1 MLTRDL
7 EKLLKEKWFLVAADF
22 IAVIAVLSLGLDP
35 HDAFEGFLAVLG
47 ILGASLIVVVPVMQ
61 DGGGRAERLAE
72 QARLRAALKEEI
84 DQLRDDF
91 RTGVEAAARRA
102 ADVEVGARKAGEAA
116 AAAVAQRASSEI
128 NALKSGLEGLRAELA
143 ALSLS
148 LEEKGAE
155 DELGARI
162 DSLAAAVRGAVAD
175 VEEVSSEL
183 TLLKERTPS
192 AEDVVKDVKKEVR
205 KSASSLSERIDA
217 LAGRVDALA
226 ARPSGGP
233 APVPAEEAEDEDG
246 EDRAVSASDADEG
259 VAEPE
264 PLEEEAEAEAAPAP
278 APAPAPKAAEGQ
290 GTSLTINL
298 MIGIGNK
305 PFVRG
310 TGPGLSADKGVP
322 MNFLGIGR
330 WQWVCPDPDAA
341 ATVEVWKND
350 QTPLGEPVHLSGGEP
365 VELDEGHF
373 GGA

>member
-22 IAVIAVLSLGLDP
+22 IAVVAVLSLGLDP

-91 RTGVEAAARRA
+91 RTGLEAASRRA
-102 ADVEVGARKAGEAA
+102 ADAETGARKAGEAA

-128 NALKSGLEGLRAELA
+128 NALKSGLETLKAELA
-143 ALSLS
+143 ALSQS
-148 LEEKGAE
+148 LEDKGAD
-155 DELGARI
+155 DELNARV
-162 DSLAAAVRGAVAD
+162 DALAAAVRGAVAD

-183 TLLKERTPS
+183 TLLKEKTPS
-192 AEDVVKDVKKEVR
+192 SEEIAKDVKKELK
-205 KSASSLSERIDA
+205 KSAASLAERIDA
-217 LAGRVDALA
+217 LAGRVEELA
-226 ARPSGGP
+226 SGP
-233 APVPAEEAEDEDG
+233 ASALRPAGDEPAEEEENEA
-246 EDRAVSASDADEG
+246 
-259 VAEPE
+259 PE
-264 PLEEEAEAEAAPAP
+264 PAESAAEEQEEEAEPELFEEEPAP
-278 APAPAPKAAEGQ
+278 APASKTAAGR

-310 TGPGLSADKGVP
+310 SGPGLSADKGVP

-330 WQWVCPDPDAA
+330 WQWTCPEPDAA

>member
-22 IAVIAVLSLGLDP
+22 IAVVAVLSLGLDP
-35 HDAFEGFLAVLG
+35 HDAYEGFLAVLG

-84 DQLRDDF
+84 DQLRDVF
-91 RTGVEAAARRA
+91 RTGLDAAARRA
-102 ADVEVGARKAGEAA
+102 ADAEAGARKAGEAA

-128 NALKSGLEGLRAELA
+128 NALKSALEVLRGELT
-143 ALSLS
+143 ALSQS
-148 LEEKGAE
+148 LEDGGAE
-155 DELGARI
+155 DELNARV

-183 TLLKERTPS
+183 TLLKEKAPS
-192 AEDVVKDVKKEVR
+192 SEDIVKDVRKELK
-205 KSASSLSERIDA
+205 KSASALAERIDD
-217 LAGRVDALA
+217 LAGRVEALA
-226 ARPSGGP
+226 ARAPSSAEPVAPQAGAEEEEEEPAPSVSAKEEDDPGLFEEEP
-233 APVPAEEAEDEDG
+233 GEEAPVPTA
-246 EDRAVSASDADEG
+246 
-259 VAEPE
+259 
-264 PLEEEAEAEAAPAP
+264 
-278 APAPAPKAAEGQ
+278 KAAEGQ

-310 TGPGLSADKGVP
+310 SGPGLSADKGVP

-330 WQWVCPDPDAA
+330 WQWTCPQPDAA
-341 ATVEVWKND
+341 ATVEIWKND
-350 QTPLGEPVHLSGGEP
+350 QTPLGEPVHLPGGEP

>member
-22 IAVIAVLSLGLDP
+22 IAVVAVLSLGLDP
-35 HDAFEGFLAVLG
+35 RDAYEGFLAVLG

-102 ADVEVGARKAGEAA
+102 ADAEAGARKAGEVA

-128 NALKSGLEGLRAELA
+128 NALKSALEGLKGELA
-143 ALSLS
+143 SLS
-148 LEEKGAE
+148 QSLEDKGAD
-155 DELGARI
+155 DELNARV

-183 TLLKERTPS
+183 TLLKEKAPS
-192 AEDVVKDVKKEVR
+192 SEDIVKDAKKEIK
-205 KSASSLSERIDA
+205 KSASALAERIDA
-217 LAGRVDALA
+217 LAARVDALA
-226 ARPSGGP
+226 ARAPSAA
-233 APVPAEEAEDEDG
+233 APVPPEAEAEDE
-246 EDRAVSASDADEG
+246 EEE
-259 VAEPE
+259 EPE
-264 PLEEEAEAEAAPAP
+264 PAAPAKAEDDP
-278 APAPAPKAAEGQ
+278 GLFEEEPGEEAPAPTAKAAEGQ

-310 TGPGLSADKGVP
+310 SGPGLSADKGVP

-330 WQWVCPDPDAA
+330 WQWTCPQPDAA

-350 QTPLGEPVHLSGGEP
+350 QTPLGEPVHLPGGEP

>member
-22 IAVIAVLSLGLDP
+22 IAVVAVLSLGLDP

-91 RTGVEAAARRA
+91 RTGVDAAARRA
-102 ADVEVGARKAGEAA
+102 ADAEVGARKAGEAA
-116 AAAVAQRASSEI
+116 AAAVAQRASTEI
-128 NALKSGLEGLRAELA
+128 NALKSSLETLRSELA
-143 ALSLS
+143 AFGER
-148 LEEKGAE
+148 LEEKGA
-155 DELGARI
+155 DEELTQRL
-162 DSLAAAVRGAVAD
+162 DSLAASVRGALGD
-175 VEEVSSEL
+175 VEETSTEI
-183 TLLKERTPS
+183 TLLKEK
-192 AEDVVKDVKKEVR
+192 AESSEAAAKDLKKEIK
-205 KSASSLSERIDA
+205 KSSSGLSDRLDA
-217 LAGRVDALA
+217 LEARIKDLA
-226 ARPSGGP
+226 AAAP
-233 APVPAEEAEDEDG
+233 AAPAEEQEEAADEPAEAEEAEEDPEAE
-246 EDRAVSASDADEG
+246 EDA
-259 VAEPE
+259 
-264 PLEEEAEAEAAPAP
+264 EEASAPAP
-278 APAPAPKAAEGQ
+278 AEAKPPAAAKTASGQ

-298 MIGIGNK
+298 MLVIGNK

-310 TGPGLSADKGVP
+310 SGPGLSSDKGVP
-322 MNFLGIGR
+322 MSFLGIGR

-350 QTPLGEPVHLSGGEP
+350 QTPLGEPVHLPGGGA

>member
-22 IAVIAVLSLGLDP
+22 IAVVAVLSLGLDP
-35 HDAFEGFLAVLG
+35 HDAYEGFLAVLG

-91 RTGVEAAARRA
+91 RTGVDAASRRA
-102 ADVEVGARKAGEAA
+102 ADAEAGARKAGEAA

-128 NALKSGLEGLRAELA
+128 NALKSALDALKAELA
-143 ALSLS
+143 ALAQSLQD
-148 LEEKGAE
+148 KGA
-155 DELGARI
+155 DDDVNARV

-175 VEEVSSEL
+175 VEEVSAEL
-183 TLLKERTPS
+183 TQLKEKTPS
-192 AEDVVKDVKKEVR
+192 SEEIVKDVKKELK
-205 KSASSLSERIDA
+205 KSAASLAERIDE
-217 LAGRVDALA
+217 LSGRVDALA
-226 ARPSGGP
+226 ARPSSGP
-233 APVPAEEAEDEDG
+233 APAEEAEEDE
-246 EDRAVSASDADEG
+246 S
-259 VAEPE
+259 PT
-264 PLEEEAEAEAAPAP
+264 APAP
-278 APAPAPKAAEGQ
+278 APEKAEEDEPGLFEEEPAAKPATSPKSDAGR

-310 TGPGLSADKGVP
+310 SGPGLSAEKGVP
-322 MNFLGIGR
+322 MSFLGIGR
-330 WQWVCPDPDAA
+330 WQWVCPEPDAA
-341 ATVEVWKND
+341 ATVEIWKND

>member
-22 IAVIAVLSLGLDP
+22 IAVVAVLSLGLDP
-35 HDAFEGFLAVLG
+35 HDAYEGFLAVLG

-102 ADVEVGARKAGEAA
+102 ADAEAGARKAGEAA

-128 NALKSGLEGLRAELA
+128 NALKSALEGLKGELT
-143 ALSLS
+143 ALSQS
-148 LEEKGAE
+148 LEDKGAD
-155 DELGARI
+155 DELNARV

-183 TLLKERTPS
+183 TLLKEKAPS
-192 AEDVVKDVKKEVR
+192 SEDIVKDVKKELK
-205 KSASSLSERIDA
+205 KSASALAERIDD
-217 LAGRVDALA
+217 LTGRVEALA
-226 ARPSGGP
+226 ARAPSSA
-233 APVPAEEAEDEDG
+233 APVPPQAEADAEDE
-246 EDRAVSASDADEG
+246 
-259 VAEPE
+259 
-264 PLEEEAEAEAAPAP
+264 EEEEPSPAAPAKAEADP
-278 APAPAPKAAEGQ
+278 GLFEEEPGEEATAPTAKAAEGQ

-310 TGPGLSADKGVP
+310 SGPGLSADKGVP

-330 WQWVCPDPDAA
+330 WQWTCPQPDAA

-350 QTPLGEPVHLSGGEP
+350 QTPLGEPVHLPGGEP

>member
-22 IAVIAVLSLGLDP
+22 IAVVAVLSLGLDP
-35 HDAFEGFLAVLG
+35 RDAFEGFLAVLG
-47 ILGASLIVVVPVMQ
+47 ILGASLIVVIPVMQ

-91 RTGVEAAARRA
+91 RTGVESATRRA
-102 ADVEVGARKAGEAA
+102 ADAEVGARKAGEAA
-116 AAAVAQRASSEI
+116 AAAVAQRASTEI
-128 NALKSGLEGLRAELA
+128 NALRSALEGLKAEVAALRQGLDDKSADDDLSSRLDALA
-143 ALSLS
+143 AS
-148 LEEKGAE
+148 
-155 DELGARI
+155 
-162 DSLAAAVRGAVAD
+162 VRGAVAD
-175 VEEVSSEL
+175 VEEVAAEL
-183 TLLKERTPS
+183 TQLKEKTPS
-192 AEDVVKDVKKEVR
+192 GDDLLKDVKKELK
-205 KSASSLSERIDA
+205 KSASALSERVSELESRVAA
-217 LAGRVDALA
+217 LAE
-226 ARPSGGP
+226 RPAPGP
-233 APVPAEEAEDEDG
+233 APADEDEGD
-246 EDRAVSASDADEG
+246 
-259 VAEPE
+259 EPE
-264 PLEEEAEAEAAPAP
+264 DEPEEESEESVASAPVRTEEPALFAPETSSAPA
-278 APAPAPKAAEGQ
+278 AAGGQ

-310 TGPGLSADKGVP
+310 SGPGLSADKGVP

-330 WQWVCPDPDAA
+330 WQWVCPEPEAA

-350 QTPLGEPVHLSGGEP
+350 QTPLGEPVHLSGGQP

>member
-22 IAVIAVLSLGLDP
+22 IAVVAVLSLGLDP
-35 HDAFEGFLAVLG
+35 HDPYEGFLAVLG

-61 DGGGRAERLAE
+61 DGDGRAERLAE
-72 QARLRAALKEEI
+72 QARLRTALKEEI

-102 ADVEVGARKAGEAA
+102 ADAEAGARKGGEAA

-128 NALKSGLEGLRAELA
+128 NALKSALEGLKGELTT
-143 ALSLS
+143 LSQS
-148 LEEKGAE
+148 LEDKRAD
-155 DELGARI
+155 DELNARI
-162 DSLAAAVRGAVAD
+162 DSLAAAVRGVVAD
-175 VEEVSSEL
+175 VEEVSSEF
-183 TLLKERTPS
+183 TLLKEKAPS
-192 AEDVVKDVKKEVR
+192 SEDIVKDVRKELK
-205 KSASSLSERIDA
+205 KSASALAERIDD
-217 LAGRVDALA
+217 LAGRVEALA
-226 ARPSGGP
+226 ARAPSP
-233 APVPAEEAEDEDG
+233 AAPVPPQAE
-246 EDRAVSASDADEG
+246 ADPG
-259 VAEPE
+259 
-264 PLEEEAEAEAAPAP
+264 LFEEEPGEEAPAP
-278 APAPAPKAAEGQ
+278 TAKAAEGQ
-290 GTSLTINL
+290 GTALTINL

-310 TGPGLSADKGVP
+310 SGPGLSADKGVP

-330 WQWVCPDPDAA
+330 WQWTCPQPDAA

-350 QTPLGEPVHLSGGEP
+350 QTPLGEPVHLPGGEP

>member
-22 IAVIAVLSLGLDP
+22 IAVVAVLSLGLDP
-35 HDAFEGFLAVLG
+35 HDAYEGFLAVLG

-102 ADVEVGARKAGEAA
+102 ADAEAGARKAGEAA

-128 NALKSGLEGLRAELA
+128 NALKSALEGLKGELT
-143 ALSLS
+143 ALSQS
-148 LEEKGAE
+148 LEDKGAD
-155 DELGARI
+155 DELNARV

-183 TLLKERTPS
+183 TLLKEKAPS
-192 AEDVVKDVKKEVR
+192 SEDIVKDVKKELK
-205 KSASSLSERIDA
+205 KSASALAERIDD
-217 LAGRVDALA
+217 LAGRVEALA
-226 ARPSGGP
+226 ARAPSSA
-233 APVPAEEAEDEDG
+233 APVPPQAEADAEDE
-246 EDRAVSASDADEG
+246 
-259 VAEPE
+259 
-264 PLEEEAEAEAAPAP
+264 EEEEEEEPSPAAPAKAEADP
-278 APAPAPKAAEGQ
+278 GLFEEEPGEEATAPTAKAAEGQ

-310 TGPGLSADKGVP
+310 RGPGLSADKGVP

-330 WQWVCPDPDAA
+330 WQWTCPQPDAA

-350 QTPLGEPVHLSGGEP
+350 QTPLGEPVHLPGGEP